1 MHHGLSPHQ
10 IVKGQWFTTVKVRND
25 PEPRFPETGLETG
38 VEDVEVG
45 LSDDVAVSTRAAILR
60 LREQTFILVERMDEN
75 VQAVLFQHSSQPH
88 RLMFG
93 ARSTA
98 PADRVKPGGK
108 LSHGRIL
115 VVTITHARL
124 TSGVHASES

>member
-1 MHHGLSPHQ
+1 MAQTFQLEGRYTGLAWRASQYVPRMVMHHCLSPHQ

-75 VQAVLFQHSSQPH
+75 VQAVLFQPFS
-88 RLMFG
+88 
-93 ARSTA
+93 
-98 PADRVKPGGK
+98 
-108 LSHGRIL
+108 
-115 VVTITHARL
+115 
-124 TSGVHASES
+124 